1 MQKRNIR
8 FRGKAT
14 GKGNIPTNWV
24 YGGGCF
30 AVNGNT
36 FIIPDV
42 APKFTGNGEYETK
55 AIEVRFICQSTGL
68 HDIFKSEV
76 FEGDVVRLD
85 GNKKYTYVVEWND
98 AHTSFLARCVQTKTG
113 LANLSPYVSIEI
125 LGNIH
130 DNPNLLNV
138 GSEAIIYCNKH
149 IYATGKGYK

>member
-1 MQKRNIR
+1 MQKRSIR

-42 APKFTGNGEYETK
+42 APKFTGNGVYETK
-55 AIEVRFICQSTGL
+55 AIEVRFICQSTEL

-85 GNKKYTYVVEWND
+85 GNKKYTYV
-98 AHTSFLARCVQTKTG
+98 
-113 LANLSPYVSIEI
+113 IE
-125 LGNIH
+125 
-130 DNPNLLNV
+130 
-138 GSEAIIYCNKH
+138 
-149 IYATGKGYK
+149 

>member
-1 MQKRNIR
+1 MLDKNNITTMAKRVIR

-42 APKFTGNGEYETK
+42 APKFTGNRVYETK

-68 HDIFKSEV
+68 HDNLKSEV
-76 FEGDVVRLD
+76 YEGDVIRLN
-85 GNKKYTYVVEWND
+85 GNTRYTYIVEWSNEH
-98 AHTSFLARCVQTKTG
+98 AAFLARCIQTKTG
-113 LANLSPYVSIEI
+113 LANLTPFVPIEVI
-125 LGNIH
+125 GNIY
-130 DNPNLLNV
+130 DNQNLLK
-138 GSEAIIYCNKH
+138 EE
-149 IYATGKGYK
+149 

>member
-1 MQKRNIR
+1 MQKRSIR

-30 AVNGNT
+30 SVAGNT
-36 FIIPDV
+36 FIFAEPT
-42 APKFTGNGEYETK
+42 PKFMGNGVYEAK

-85 GNKKYTYVVEWND
+85 GNKKYTYVIEWSEK
-98 AHTSFLARCVQTKTG
+98 HTAFLARCIQTKTG
-113 LANLSPYVSIEI
+113 LANLTPFKDIEVI
-125 LGNIH
+125 GNIY
-130 DNPNLLNV
+130 DNPTLLKV
-138 GSEAIIYCNKH
+138 GADAIYYCNKH

>member
-1 MQKRNIR
+1 MQKISIR

-68 HDIFKSEV
+68 HDIFKSEI

-85 GNKKYTYVVEWND
+85 GNKKYTYVVEWSKP
-98 AHTSFLARCVQTKTG
+98 HTAFLARCVQTKTG
-113 LANLSPYVSIEI
+113 LADLSPYRPIEVM
-125 LGNIH
+125 GNIY
-130 DNPNLLNV
+130 D
-138 GSEAIIYCNKH
+138 NKH
-149 IYATGKGYK
+149 LLKGGK

>member
-1 MQKRNIR
+1 MQKISIR

-55 AIEVRFICQSTGL
+55 AIEVRFICQSTG
-68 HDIFKSEV
+68 
-76 FEGDVVRLD
+76 
-85 GNKKYTYVVEWND
+85 
-98 AHTSFLARCVQTKTG
+98 
-113 LANLSPYVSIEI
+113 
-125 LGNIH
+125 
-130 DNPNLLNV
+130 
-138 GSEAIIYCNKH
+138 
-149 IYATGKGYK
+149 